1 MDKRQIASLYE
12 AYADDVYRLALGWLH
27 CKHDAED
34 ILQNI
39 FIKLMDKDV
48 DLFPGSEKTCGIF
61 LGVYLGWFVERR
73 WIRFEVKGTLISRIL
88 QYVLGMGFVLAMY
101 KGLLPVVAK
110 PFSENIQTLIIN
122 GFTFFTVTAL
132 WPAMLRLF
140 NKKK

>member
-1 MDKRQIASLYE
+1 MLQWLEQKPQKDIWVLLFAILW
-12 AYADDVYRLALGWLH
+12 AAALL
-27 CKHDAED
+27 
-34 ILQNI
+34 ILI
-39 FIKLMDKDV
+39 
-48 DLFPGSEKTCGIF
+48 PGSEKTCGIF
-61 LGVYLGWFVERR
+61 LGVYFGWFVERR

-132 WPAMLRLF
+132 WPAILRLF